1 MNLNAILFAI
11 AVWFALLIAFAA
23 KFIWPP
29 LTNAM
34 DERRKKIA
42 DGLAEAEKG
51 KTALAEGEKAKAAM
65 LREAR
70 DQATEM
76 KALNDKQAQAQI
88 DAAKAQAKTEADRII
103 AAAHARSEEHTSE
116 LQSHSDLVCRLLLEK
131 KNTNRFFRCPE
142 PSGIIAST
150 RIAVLEAITYAQ
162 P

>member
-1 MNLNAILFAI
+1 MNLNATLFAM

-29 LTNAM
+29 LTSAM

-76 KALNDKQAQAQI
+76 KALNDRQAQAQF
-88 DAAKAQAKTEADRII
+88 DATKAEAKTEADRII
-103 AAAHARSEEHTSE
+103 AAAHAQIEQEKQKAREQLRDQVAALAVAGAEKVFMGE
-116 LQSHSDLVCRLLLEK
+116 IDAEALAGMINPLKDALSD
-131 KNTNRFFRCPE
+131 
-142 PSGIIAST
+142 
-150 RIAVLEAITYAQ
+150 
-162 P
+162 

>member
-1 MNLNAILFAI
+1 MNLNATLFAM

-103 AAAHARSEEHTSE
+103 AAAHAQIE
-116 LQSHSDLVCRLLLEK
+116 QEK
-131 KNTNRFFRCPE
+131 QKAREQLRDQV
-142 PSGIIAST
+142 AAL
-150 RIAVLEAITYAQ
+150 AVAGAEKILKREVDAKAHAEMLNQLKAQ
-162 P
+162 L